1 MILVTAATRFA
12 LLLAPHVWR
21 KRDRP
26 RARPELAENCCQR
39 ATPRKTLGP
48 APTRCWTAVCYEG
61 VNDGC
66 ENLRP
71 SWNNPL
77 RSNGGITASG
87 NLPIRCWLWRRHCC
101 PARSNGAHA
110 ASNVRVELR
119 ASRAHDEL
127 PIHLAR

>member
-77 RSNGGITASG
+77 RSNG
-87 NLPIRCWLWRRHCC
+87 
-101 PARSNGAHA
+101 
-110 ASNVRVELR
+110 
-119 ASRAHDEL
+119 ASRRAAICRYVAGFGDA
-127 PIHLAR
+127 IAVQRSQRRSRGQQCTS